1 MQYIIETMNSFM
13 EKDQSEFQSCFYAN
27 HFDLSFFRRV
37 IYTKNP
43 IIHISPSAVLG
54 DKGSKVGIG
63 RRGKVVVPVVGHV
76 VHGESRRARGRC
88 GGLALGVGKGEA
100 VGARGCQ
107 RLVPARA
114 GERGTPRAL
123 ERDLPVR
130 RVGVRARL
138 KDLERRAA
146 VDAGCGVSAI
156 WKKSVSRLVL

>member
-1 MQYIIETMNSFM
+1 MK
-13 EKDQSEFQSCFYAN
+13 KDQSEFHACFYAN
-27 HFDLSFFRRV
+27 HFDLSLFERV
-37 IYTKNP
+37 IHTKNP

-63 RRGKVVVPVVGHV
+63 RRGKVMVPIAGHV
-76 VHGESRRARGRC
+76 VHGESRRTRGRC

-107 RLVPARA
+107 RLVPTRA
-114 GERGTPRAL
+114 GERGAPRTL

-138 KDLERRAA
+138 QDLERRTA
-146 VDAGCGVSAI
+146 VDARCSVSA
-156 WKKSVSRLVL
+156 V